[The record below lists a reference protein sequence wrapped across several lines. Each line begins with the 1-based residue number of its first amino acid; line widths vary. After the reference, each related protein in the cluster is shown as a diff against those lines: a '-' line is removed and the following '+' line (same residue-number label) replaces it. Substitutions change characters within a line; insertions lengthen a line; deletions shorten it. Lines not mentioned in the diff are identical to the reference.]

1 MPLAV
6 YVLGLSV
13 FCIGTT
19 EFMISGLLPELSRDL
34 SVSVPTVGWLISG
47 YALGVVVG
55 GPALTVATLRVP
67 RKTSLVGLLLLF
79 VLGQTM
85 GALAPG
91 YGVLMA
97 GRVIAA
103 LAQGAFFGIG
113 SVVAVELAGPER
125 RGRALA
131 IMFAGLTVAN
141 VFGVPAGTFL
151 SQHAGW
157 RASFWAVDALAVL
170 ALLGVL
176 FLVPR
181 MPNGPYAGVRA
192 ELSAFRNPRVWVA
205 LSTSMLTQAA
215 IFCCFGYL
223 AKLLTD
229 VGGFSESAVPVLL
242 TLFGVGCFAGSVVGG
257 RFADRHPLPNL
268 YAGISAMALV
278 LVLLAVAAHSRA
290 ATVVTVLAFGLAA
303 FSINPALQAQ
313 VMREAGRA
321 PTLAT
326 TTNTSAFNL
335 GNTIGPWVGG
345 SVIGAGLGYTA
356 PVWSGAVLAVAG
368 LGTALVSGLL
378 HRRAAATGA
387 APGPAEPSLPAAV
400 PAPPTTT
407 PAAASPH
414 QGAGAP

>member
-1 MPLAV
+1 MPVAV

-13 FCIGTT
+13 FCVGTT

-34 SVSVPTVGWLISG
+34 SVSVPAVGWLISG

-55 GPALTVATLRVP
+55 GPALTVATLRVN
-67 RKTSLVGLLLLF
+67 RKKALVGLLFLF
-79 VLGQTM
+79 VVGQTM
-85 GALAPG
+85 GAPAPG
-91 YGVLMA
+91 YGVLLA
-97 GRVIAA
+97 GRVVAA

-131 IMFAGLTVAN
+131 ITFSGLTVAN

-176 FLVPR
+176 FLVPYR
-181 MPNGPYAGVRA
+181 PNGPYAGLRA
-192 ELSAFRNPRVWVA
+192 EFSAFRNPRVWVA

-215 IFCCFGYL
+215 IFCCFSYL
-223 AKLLTD
+223 SKLFTD
-229 VGGFSESAVPVLL
+229 VSGFSEPAVPLLL

-257 RFADRHPLPNL
+257 RFADRHLLPNL
-268 YAGISAMALV
+268 YVGIAAMALV
-278 LVLLAVAAHSRA
+278 LALLTVTAQHRA
-290 ATVVTVLAFGLAA
+290 ATVVTVLAFGLTA

-313 VMREAGRA
+313 VMREAGTA

-356 PVWSGAVLAVAG
+356 PVWSGALLAVAG
-368 LGTALVSGLL
+368 LGSALVSGLL
-378 HRRAAATGA
+378 HHRATAVREKGAGAA
-387 APGPAEPSLPAAV
+387 APGGV
-400 PAPPTTT
+400 V
-407 PAAASPH
+407 AAAPR
-414 QGAGAP
+414 QGAGTP

>member
-1 MPLAV
+1 MPVAV
-6 YVLGLSV
+6 YVLGLTV

-19 EFMISGLLPELSRDL
+19 EFMISGLLPELARDL
-34 SVSVPTVGWLISG
+34 SVSVPAVGLLISG
-47 YALGVVVG
+47 YALGVVIG
-55 GPALTVATLRVP
+55 GPVLTVATLRIN
-67 RKTSLVGLLLLF
+67 RKTSLIGLLLLF

-113 SVVAVELAGPER
+113 SVVAVDLAGPER

-181 MPNGPYAGVRA
+181 RQGGPYAGVRA
-192 ELSAFRNPRVWVA
+192 EFSAFRNPRVWVA
-205 LSTSMLTQAA
+205 LATSMLTQAA
-215 IFCCFGYL
+215 IFCCFSYL
-223 AKLLTD
+223 SKLFTD
-229 VGGFSESAVPVLL
+229 ISGFSESAVPLLL
-242 TLFGVGCFAGSVVGG
+242 TLFGVGCFAGTVVGG
-257 RFADRHPLPNL
+257 RFADRYPLPNL
-268 YAGISAMALV
+268 YIGIAAMALV
-278 LVLLAVAAHSRA
+278 LGLLTTMSHNRV
-290 ATVVTVLAFGLAA
+290 ATVVTILAFGVTA

-313 VMREAGRA
+313 VMREAGTA

-326 TTNTSAFNL
+326 TTNTSAFNV

-345 SVIGAGLGYTA
+345 SVISAGLGYTA
-356 PVWSGAVLAVAG
+356 PVWAAALLALAG
-368 LGTALVSGLL
+368 LGAAVVSGVLQ
-378 HRRAAATGA
+378 RRGD
-387 APGPAEPSLPAAV
+387 SAV
-400 PAPPTTT
+400 PSSPPVAVAPT
-407 PAAASPH
+407 PSKVE
-414 QGAGAP
+414 

>member
-1 MPLAV
+1 MPFAV

-34 SVSVPTVGWLISG
+34 SVSVPAVGWLISG

-55 GPALTVATLRVP
+55 GPALTVATLRVN
-67 RKTSLVGLLLLF
+67 RKKALVALLLLF

-91 YGVLMA
+91 YGVLMT

-176 FLVPR
+176 FAVPR
-181 MPNGPYAGVRA
+181 RPGGPYAGVRA
-192 ELSAFRNPRVWVA
+192 EFTAFRNPRVWVA

-215 IFCCFGYL
+215 IFCCFSYL
-223 AKLLTD
+223 SKLFTD
-229 VGGFSESAVPVLL
+229 VSGFSEATVPLLL
-242 TLFGVGCFAGSVVGG
+242 TLFGVGCFAGSLVGG
-257 RFADRHPLPNL
+257 RFADRHLLPNL
-268 YAGISAMALV
+268 YGGIAAMAV
-278 LVLLAVAAHSRA
+278 VLAVLTVTAHSRV
-290 ATVVTVLAFGLAA
+290 ATVATILAFGLTA

-313 VMREAGRA
+313 VMREAGDA

-356 PVWSGAVLAVAG
+356 PVWSGALLAVAG
-368 LGTALVSGLL
+368 LGTALLSGVLQ
-378 HRRAAATGA
+378 RRAAA
-387 APGPAEPSLPAAV
+387 APAKPAASV
-400 PAPPTTT
+400 PVTT
-407 PAAASPH
+407 P
-414 QGAGAP
+414 

>member
-1 MPLAV
+1 MPFAV
-6 YVLGLSV
+6 HVLGLSV

-19 EFMISGLLPELSRDL
+19 EFMISGLLPDLSRDL
-34 SVSVPTVGWLISG
+34 SVSVPAVGWLISG

-55 GPALTVATLRVP
+55 GPALTVATLRVN
-67 RKTSLVGLLLLF
+67 RKKALVWLLLLF

-91 YGVLMA
+91 YGVLLA
-97 GRVIAA
+97 GRVVAA
-103 LAQGAFFGIG
+103 LAQGAFFGVG

-141 VFGVPAGTFL
+141 VVGVPAGTFL

-181 MPNGPYAGVRA
+181 RPNGPYAGVRA
-192 ELSAFRNPRVWVA
+192 ELAAFRNPRVWVA

-215 IFCCFGYL
+215 IFCCFSYL
-223 AKLLTD
+223 SKLFTD
-229 VGGFSESAVPVLL
+229 VSGFTEAAVPLLL
-242 TLFGVGCFAGSVVGG
+242 TLFGVGCFAGSLVGG

-268 YAGISAMALV
+268 YAGIAAMV
-278 LVLLAVAAHSRA
+278 LVLALLAATAHLKA
-290 ATVVTVLAFGLAA
+290 ATVGAVLAFGLAA

-313 VMREAGRA
+313 VMREAGDA

-356 PVWSGAVLAVAG
+356 PVWSGALLAVAG
-368 LGTALVSGLL
+368 LGTAALSGLL
-378 HRRAAATGA
+378 TRRGPASAAAA
-387 APGPAEPSLPAAV
+387 VVARSAPRQEAG
-400 PAPPTTT
+400 T
-407 PAAASPH
+407 P
-414 QGAGAP
+414 

>member
-1 MPLAV
+1 MPFAV

-19 EFMISGLLPELSRDL
+19 EFMISGLLPDLSRDL
-34 SVSVPTVGWLISG
+34 SVSVPAVGWLISG
-47 YALGVVVG
+47 YALGVVAG
-55 GPALTVATLRVP
+55 GPALTVATLRVN
-67 RKTSLVGLLLLF
+67 RKKALVGLLFLF

-91 YGVLMA
+91 YGVLLA
-97 GRVIAA
+97 GRVVAA

-141 VFGVPAGTFL
+141 VLGVPAGTFL

-157 RASFWAVDALAVL
+157 RASFWAVDALAVA
-170 ALLGVL
+170 ALLGVVL
-176 FLVPR
+176 LVPR
-181 MPNGPYAGVRA
+181 RPNGPYAGVRA
-192 ELSAFRNPRVWVA
+192 ELTAFRNPRVWVA

-215 IFCCFGYL
+215 IFCCFSYL
-223 AKLLTD
+223 SKLFTD
-229 VGGFSESAVPVLL
+229 VSGFSEAAVPLLL

-257 RFADRHPLPNL
+257 RFADRRLLPSL
-268 YAGISAMALV
+268 YVGIAAMALV
-278 LVLLAVAAHSRA
+278 LALLTLTAHDRT

-313 VMREAGRA
+313 VMREAGDA

-356 PVWSGAVLAVAG
+356 PVWSGALLATAG
-368 LGTALVSGLL
+368 LGTAVLSGLL
-378 HRRAAATGA
+378 QRRAP
-387 APGPAEPSLPAAV
+387 APGPAAGAG
-400 PAPPTTT
+400 PT
-407 PAAASPH
+407 PVR